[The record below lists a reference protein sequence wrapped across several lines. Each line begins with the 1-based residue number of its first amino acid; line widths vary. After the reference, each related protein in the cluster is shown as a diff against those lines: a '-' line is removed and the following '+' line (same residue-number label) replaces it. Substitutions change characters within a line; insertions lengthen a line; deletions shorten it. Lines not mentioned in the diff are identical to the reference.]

1 IQGNHSNTLIHYGNK
16 YILKMYRKLDTK
28 VNPDLELNRF
38 LHQEVNFEYIPDYL
52 GAIMWKREGD
62 PIVLGMLQQAVE
74 NNGDAAGYMNDL
86 LQNYYDRILSS
97 AKDELEFPE
106 TLPSLTEAVS
116 FEDVSSDEQ
125 LLMGLHGAERAI
137 LLGQRT
143 AEMHQALA
151 SDRKSADFKPEAF
164 SLHYQRSLYSSF
176 QTLVR
181 STFDR
186 LKKQR
191 KSIPEGILSEAD
203 ELLGKRSDLM
213 NKLKKVYDKK
223 FDVVKIRCHGDFH
236 LGQVL
241 FTGRDCIFI
250 DFEGEPSRSIS
261 ERKLKRSPLRDI
273 AGMIR
278 SFHYAAYGAILLNEQ
293 YNDDEVARVLPWA
306 EVWYKRMAGFFLR
319 SYLEHLDGTDF
330 IPNEKKDLDVLLDT
344 FLMEKAVYELQ
355 WELSHRPTWVAIPL
369 KGLKDLI
376 E

>member
-1 IQGNHSNTLIHYGNK
+1 MKI
-16 YILKMYRKLDTK
+16 YRKLDKK

-38 LHQEVNFEYIPDYL
+38 LCRSVKFAHIPNYL
-52 GAIMWKREGD
+52 GSILWEQEGD
-62 PIVLGMLQQAVE
+62 PIVMGMLQQVVE
-74 NNGDAAGYMNDL
+74 NNGDAAGYMDDL
-86 LQNYYDRILSS
+86 LQNYYDRILST
-97 AKDELEFPE
+97 AKEELELPSD
-106 TLPSLTEAVS
+106 LPSLTEAVP
-116 FEDVSSDEQ
+116 FEKLSAEEQ
-125 LLMGLHGAERAI
+125 VLLGLHGSERTK

-151 SDRKSADFKPEAF
+151 SDRQSEDFKPEAF

-181 STFDR
+181 STFDK
-186 LKKQR
+186 LSKR
-191 KSIPEGILSEAD
+191 KSTISEAQQSVAA
-203 ELLGKRSDLM
+203 EVLGKKSDLM
-213 NKLKKVYDKK
+213 NKLKRIYDKK

-241 FTGRDCIFI
+241 FTGRDFIFI

-293 YNDDEVARVLPWA
+293 YNDDEVARILPWA
-306 EVWYKRMAGFFLR
+306 EVWYKRMAGFFLK
-319 SYLEHLDGTDF
+319 SYLENLDGTDF
-330 IPNEKKDLDVLLDT
+330 IPDDKKDLDVLLET

-355 WELSHRPTWVAIPL
+355 WELDHRPDWVGVPL